1 MTDHRPGH
9 GDHWRAVLGDDP
21 GALAEVLEFPQD
33 APEGVRLIRRDLTPA
48 VDLVQVTARRR
59 LITAY
64 PEPRATALVR
74 VKPREL
80 LLWETRVE
88 GWMVVEHETVGALT
102 LFLTDLVEN
111 ATRYERAKGWIT
123 LEVGSIAYGVER
135 APQSAGPDRLRPAG
149 EKDARFFPDEYWFD
163 AEVLAIHPTE
173 GAEVLDLA
181 FQGGLSL
188 PAALRGTSLVAPGDR
203 AQGFVWLTA
212 RWPEGQEEQGS

>member
-1 MTDHRPGH
+1 MKPGH
-9 GDHWRAVLGDDP
+9 GEHWRAVLGEDP
-21 GALAEVLEFPQD
+21 GALAQVLEFPQD
-33 APEGVRLIRRDLTPA
+33 APEGVRLIRRDLTSA
-48 VDLVQVTARRR
+48 IDLVQVTARRR

-88 GWMVVEHETVGALT
+88 GWMVVEHEGAGALT

-111 ATRYERAKGWIT
+111 AERYQRARGAIS
-123 LEVGSIAYGVER
+123 LEIGGIAYGVDR
-135 APQSAGPDRLRPAG
+135 AAASEGPVRLRPAR
-149 EKDARFFPDEYWFD
+149 EQDARFHPDEYWFD
-163 AEVLAIHPTE
+163 AEALAVHPAE

-181 FQGGLSL
+181 FQGGLAFPVAS
-188 PAALRGTSLVAPGDR
+188 RGTSLVAPGDR
-203 AQGFVWLTA
+203 AQGFAWLTA